1 MNLPHTLAAASRT
14 LFLPPQ
20 ASNLAKDV
28 DWAWNIILMTTTIF
42 FLIVVFAM
50 TFFVIRYRRRSHADE
65 TSTITHN
72 TPLEIVWTI
81 IPLLLVIGFFF
92 VGFKGYINFDNPRS
106 DAVVID
112 VEARKWGFTFT
123 YPNGAVSD
131 ALYVQKDVPV
141 RLNLHSI
148 DVLHAL
154 YIPAF
159 RIQRNLIPYRQTALW
174 FVPTTYSPQPTKA
187 DPGGFTAF
195 CTQYCGDG
203 HSKMYTRVFVLDKA
217 TFDERMKELA
227 NPFKEKQGDKNVF
240 VQYKDLGNKLYHQ
253 MGCATC
259 HTLDGKPATG
269 PTWQGLW
276 KRDHAFSA
284 TTPPGYTLSAGDDDA
299 KWEEYLSES
308 ITNPGAKIVANYPN
322 GMPSFAAQLSGG
334 TPDATGFR
342 PNEEKRRALVEFIKS
357 LNPSYKP
364 VASREANPELFDAD
378 KPNAVHPE
386 SLAARKGQPAAN
398 Q

>member
-1 MNLPHTLAAASRT
+1 MNLLFTLANAGRT
-14 LFLPPQ
+14 FLLPQQ

-28 DWAWNIILMTTTIF
+28 DWAWNVILWTTTFF
-42 FLIVVFAM
+42 FLIVVGAM
-50 TFFVIRYRRRSHADE
+50 TYFVIRYRRRSHTDQ

-72 TPLEIVWTI
+72 TPLEIVWTVV
-81 IPLLLVIGFFF
+81 PLVLVIAFFF
-92 VGFKGYINFDNPRS
+92 VGFKGFINFDNPRS

-112 VEARKWGFTFT
+112 VEARKWNFQFT

-131 ALYVQKDVPV
+131 TLYVQKDVPV
-141 RLNLHSI
+141 RLNLHSV

-159 RIQRNLIPYRQTALW
+159 RIQRNLIPYRQTGLW
-174 FVPTTYSPQPTKA
+174 FIPTSYSPNPTKS

-203 HSKMYTRVFVLDKA
+203 HSKMYTRVYVLDKA

-227 NPFKEKQGDKNVF
+227 NPFKEKQGEKNVF
-240 VQYKDLGNKLYHQ
+240 VQYKDLGKKLYQQ

-259 HTLDGKPATG
+259 HTLDGKASTG

-276 KRDHAFSA
+276 KRDHTFSA
-284 TTPPGYTLSAGDDDA
+284 PPGASLSAGDDDA

-308 ITNPGAKIVANYPN
+308 MVNPGAKVVAGFSNA
-322 GMPSFAAQLSGG
+322 MPSFAAQLSGG
-334 TPDATGFR
+334 NPDATGFR
-342 PNEEKRRALVEFIKS
+342 PNEEKRRALIEFIKS
-357 LNPSYKP
+357 LNANYKP
-364 VASREANPELFDAD
+364 VVSREANPELFDAD